1 MALNDLDSSQT
12 DGTPASPNTGGS
24 AGNGDSGGSFDA
36 SKLQTTIEA
45 LTKRLDEVDSRSKA
59 LQSDKDRGITKTK
72 SEVEELK
79 RKFAEIEKLK
89 KSGLDE
95 DTAFEEL
102 SFRDEIR
109 AVREQLKSLSPAQP
123 STAGNGAGA
132 VADKAKVIA
141 DYGLDGNDPEVI
153 AEIVGKNFNSQLE
166 AENAALKLAYRRAKP
181 TPSSVA
187 ASTAVVGSTPQIQN
201 EGELVTRLAQL
212 QKEPTKNREAIKE
225 LEKKLNW

>member
-1 MALNDLDSSQT
+1 MASNDLDSNHT
-12 DGTPASPNTGGS
+12 EGTPASPNTGSS
-24 AGNGDSGGSFDA
+24 AESGDSGGSFDA

-59 LQSDKDRGITKTK
+59 LQGDKDRGITKTK

-89 KSGLDE
+89 KTGLDE
-95 DTAFEEL
+95 DAAFHEF
-102 SFRDEIR
+102 SFREE
-109 AVREQLKSLSPAQP
+109 VTSLREQLSKLNSAQP

-132 VADKAKVIA
+132 VVDKAKVIA
-141 DYGLDGNDPEVI
+141 EYGLDGNDPEVI
-153 AEIVGKNFNSQLE
+153 AELISKNLNSPLE

-187 ASTAVVGSTPQIQN
+187 ASTAVI
-201 EGELVTRLAQL
+201 
-212 QKEPTKNREAIKE
+212 
-225 LEKKLNW
+225 